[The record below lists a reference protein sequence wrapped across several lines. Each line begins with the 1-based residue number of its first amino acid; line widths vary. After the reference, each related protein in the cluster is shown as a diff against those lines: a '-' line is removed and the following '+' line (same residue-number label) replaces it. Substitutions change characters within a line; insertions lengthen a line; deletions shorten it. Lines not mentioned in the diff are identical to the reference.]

1 MGNIN
6 RTNIADHLVDYQ
18 LAMVGRTM
26 AEAYKTEDWFTK
38 WTMTDEQHDEF
49 KAYAI
54 PLIKKVF
61 KCNKRKAESIF
72 GWFDLS
78 FGLRI
83 DNEKTNNN
91 DEDIHSCEQL

>member
-18 LAMVGRTM
+18 LEMVGRTM

-38 WTMTDEQHDEF
+38 WTMTDEQHEQL

-61 KCNKRKAESIF
+61 KCNKRKAESVF
-72 GWFDLS
+72 SWFDLQ

-83 DNEKTNNN
+83 DNNKTNNN